1 MRTAVKAQSHRVWKT
16 PVSIVRKPKRFFVFL
31 RVNTRLHGGLNLV
44 DRYILREWLVIF
56 GLVLGATLGLVLM
69 QALYDNF
76 RDLLEAGASGADVAE
91 YFLVR
96 LPRFF
101 SVVLPLSLLVSLLYS
116 LGRLHRGNEIIALRA
131 AGIGLFDITRSL
143 WISGFLLCGV
153 SWWLNASVIP
163 WSIER
168 SDHMLDR
175 LRYRQLSQTVP
186 PDRVGVVKSVAFDNQ
201 RENRMW
207 FMNRYSPFLAR
218 GFGVTVVELDA
229 ERRDKTRITARE
241 AYRDPERG
249 YWIFKDGREDWFDTE
264 SGEMMRTVA
273 FKEKAIPHFREDPA
287 LMLIFDRKPGDLSFV
302 ELRRILDY
310 FALDANPKITLYATR
325 YYGVWADT
333 FGPLI
338 ILALAIPF
346 AVSGVRVNPVVGV
359 SKSLGLFV
367 LYFALVQA
375 SYALGGR
382 DVLPPIY
389 AALLPNVVML
399 LVGLFFFLRIR

>member
-1 MRTAVKAQSHRVWKT
+1 MKAEKR
-16 PVSIVRKPKRFFVFL
+16 KRFFVFL
-31 RVNTRLHGGLNLV
+31 WVWSRLRGGLNLV
-44 DRYILREWLVIF
+44 DRYILRAWLVIF
-56 GLVLGATLGLVLM
+56 GLVLGATVGLVLM

-76 RDLLEAGASGADVAE
+76 RDLLDAGASGSDVAF

-96 LPRFF
+96 VPRFF
-101 SVVLPLSLLVSLLYS
+101 SVVLPLALLVSLLYS

-131 AGIGLFDITRSL
+131 AGLGLFEITRSL
-143 WISGFLLCGV
+143 WVSGLILCGV

-168 SDHMLDR
+168 SDRMLDR
-175 LRYRQLSQTVP
+175 LRYQQLSQTVP
-186 PDRVGVVKSVAFDNQ
+186 HDRVGVVKSVAFDNQ
-201 RENRMW
+201 REHRMW

-218 GFGVTVVELDA
+218 GYGVSVAELDA
-229 ERRDKTRITARE
+229 DRREKTRIVARE
-241 AYRDPERG
+241 AYRDPQRG
-249 YWIFKDGREDWFDTE
+249 YWVFKDGREDWFDSDT
-264 SGEMMRTVA
+264 GEMMRTVA
-273 FKEKAIPHFREDPA
+273 FKEKAVPHFREDPA
-287 LMLIFDRKPGDLSFV
+287 LMLVFDRKPGDLSFV
-302 ELRRILDY
+302 ELKRILDY

-325 YYGVWADT
+325 YYGLWADT
-333 FGPLI
+333 LGPLI

-367 LYFALVQA
+367 LYYGLVQA

-382 DVLPPIY
+382 DLMPPMI

-399 LVGLFFFLRIR
+399 VVGLWFFLRIR

>member
-1 MRTAVKAQSHRVWKT
+1 MHNQTDGLLSR
-16 PVSIVRKPKRFFVFL
+16 
-31 RVNTRLHGGLNLV
+31 LNLV
-44 DRYILREWLVIF
+44 DRYIFREWLKIF
-56 GLVLGATLGLVLM
+56 VLVLGATFGLVLM

-76 RDLLEAGASGADVAE
+76 RDLLDAGATREDIFY

-101 SVVLPLSLLVSLLYS
+101 SVVLPLTLLVSLLYS
-116 LGRLHRGNEIIALRA
+116 LGKLHRNNEIIALRA
-131 AGIGLFDITRSL
+131 AGASLFEITRVL
-143 WISGFLLCGV
+143 WFAGLMLCGL

-163 WSIER
+163 WSIDV
-168 SDHMLDR
+168 SDKMLDR
-175 LRYRQLSQTVP
+175 IRYQQLAKTVP
-186 PDRVGVVKSVAFDNQ
+186 QDRVGVVKSVAFDNQ
-201 RENRMW
+201 REGRMW

-218 GFGVTVVELDA
+218 GFGITVIELDA
-229 ERRDKTRITARE
+229 LRREKTRIIARDGW
-241 AYRDPERG
+241 RDAEKG
-249 YWIFKDGREDWFDTE
+249 YWVFRDGREDWFDPD

-273 FKEKAIPHFREDPA
+273 FKEKFIPHYREDPA
-287 LMLIFDRKPGDLSFV
+287 LMLVFDRKPGDLSFV

-325 YYGVWADT
+325 YYGLWADT
-333 FGPLI
+333 LGPLI

-382 DVLPPIY
+382 EVMSPLT
-389 AALLPNVVML
+389 AALLPNLVML
-399 LVGLFFFLRIR
+399 GVGLYFFARIR

>member
-1 MRTAVKAQSHRVWKT
+1 MR
-16 PVSIVRKPKRFFVFL
+16 
-31 RVNTRLHGGLNLV
+31 GGLNLV
-44 DRYILREWLVIF
+44 DRYILREWFVIF
-56 GLVLGATLGLVLM
+56 GLVLGATVGLVLM

-76 RDLLEAGASGADVAE
+76 RDLLDAGASGSDVAF

-96 LPRFF
+96 VPRFF
-101 SVVLPLSLLVSLLYS
+101 SVVLPLALLVSLLYS

-131 AGIGLFDITRSL
+131 AGLGLFEITRSL
-143 WISGFLLCGV
+143 WVSGLILCGV

-168 SDHMLDR
+168 SDRMLDR
-175 LRYRQLSQTVP
+175 LRYQQLSQTVP
-186 PDRVGVVKSVAFDNQ
+186 HDRVGVVKSVAFDNQ
-201 RENRMW
+201 REHRMW

-218 GFGVTVVELDA
+218 GYGVSVAELDA
-229 ERRDKTRITARE
+229 DRREKTRIVARE
-241 AYRDPERG
+241 AYRDPQRG
-249 YWIFKDGREDWFDTE
+249 YWVFKDGREDWFDSGT
-264 SGEMMRTVA
+264 GEMMRTVA
-273 FKEKAIPHFREDPA
+273 FKEKAVPHFREDPA
-287 LMLIFDRKPGDLSFV
+287 LMLVFDRKPGDLSFV
-302 ELRRILDY
+302 ELKRILDY

-325 YYGVWADT
+325 YYGLWADT
-333 FGPLI
+333 LGPLI

-367 LYFALVQA
+367 LYYALVQA

-382 DVLPPIY
+382 DLMPPMI

-399 LVGLFFFLRIR
+399 IVGLWFFLRIR

>member
-1 MRTAVKAQSHRVWKT
+1 M
-16 PVSIVRKPKRFFVFL
+16 
-31 RVNTRLHGGLNLV
+31 V

-76 RDLLEAGASGADVAE
+76 RDLLDAGASGPDVGY

-101 SVVLPLSLLVSLLYS
+101 SVVLPLSLLVSLLYA

-143 WISGFLLCGV
+143 WLCGLLLCGV

-168 SDHMLDR
+168 SDRMLDR
-175 LRYRQLSQTVP
+175 LRYQQLSQTIP
-186 PDRVGVVKSVAFDNQ
+186 QDRVGVVKSVAFDNQ

-218 GFGVTVVELDA
+218 GFGVSVAELDSQ
-229 ERRDKTRITARE
+229 RRDKTRIIARE

-249 YWIFKDGREDWFDTE
+249 YWVFKDGREDWFDTE
-264 SGEMMRTVA
+264 TGEMMRTMA
-273 FKEKAIPHFREDPA
+273 FKEKAIPHFQEDPA

-302 ELRRILDY
+302 ELKRILDY

-325 YYGVWADT
+325 YYGLWADT
-333 FGPLI
+333 LGPLI

-367 LYFALVQA
+367 LYYALVQA

-382 DVLPPIY
+382 EVLPPVY
-389 AALLPNVVML
+389 AALLPNVTML
-399 LVGLFFFLRIR
+399 LVGFFFFFRIR

>member
-1 MRTAVKAQSHRVWKT
+1 MKAGKR
-16 PVSIVRKPKRFFVFL
+16 KRFFVFL
-31 RVNTRLHGGLNLV
+31 WVWSRLRGGLNLV

-56 GLVLGATLGLVLM
+56 GLVLGATVGLVLM

-76 RDLLEAGASGADVAE
+76 RDLLDAGASGSDVAF

-96 LPRFF
+96 VPRFF
-101 SVVLPLSLLVSLLYS
+101 SVVLPLALLVSLLYS

-131 AGIGLFDITRSL
+131 AGLGLFEITRSL
-143 WISGFLLCGV
+143 WVSGLILCGV

-168 SDHMLDR
+168 SDRMLDR
-175 LRYRQLSQTVP
+175 LRYQQLSQTVP
-186 PDRVGVVKSVAFDNQ
+186 HDRVGVVKSVAFDNQ
-201 RENRMW
+201 REHRMW

-218 GFGVTVVELDA
+218 GYGVSVAELDA
-229 ERRDKTRITARE
+229 DRREKTRIVARE
-241 AYRDPERG
+241 AYRDPQRG
-249 YWIFKDGREDWFDTE
+249 YWVFKDGREDWFDSDT
-264 SGEMMRTVA
+264 GEMMRTVA
-273 FKEKAIPHFREDPA
+273 FKEKAVPHFREDPA
-287 LMLIFDRKPGDLSFV
+287 LMLVFDRKPGDLSFV
-302 ELRRILDY
+302 ELKRILDY

-325 YYGVWADT
+325 YYGLWADT
-333 FGPLI
+333 LGPLI

-367 LYFALVQA
+367 LYYGLVQA

-382 DVLPPIY
+382 DLMPPMI

-399 LVGLFFFLRIR
+399 VVGLWFFLRIR

>member
-1 MRTAVKAQSHRVWKT
+1 MEAGKR
-16 PVSIVRKPKRFFVFL
+16 KRFFVFL
-31 RVNTRLHGGLNLV
+31 WVWSRLRGGLNLV

-56 GLVLGATLGLVLM
+56 GLVLGATVGLVLM

-76 RDLLEAGASGADVAE
+76 RDLLDAGASGSDVAF

-96 LPRFF
+96 VPRFF
-101 SVVLPLSLLVSLLYS
+101 SVVLPLALLVSLLYS

-131 AGIGLFDITRSL
+131 AGLGLFEITRSL
-143 WISGFLLCGV
+143 WVSGLILCGV

-168 SDHMLDR
+168 SDRMLDR
-175 LRYRQLSQTVP
+175 LRYQQLSQTVP
-186 PDRVGVVKSVAFDNQ
+186 HDRVGVVKSVAFDNQ
-201 RENRMW
+201 REHRMW

-218 GFGVTVVELDA
+218 GYGVSVAELDA
-229 ERRDKTRITARE
+229 DRREKTRIVARE
-241 AYRDPERG
+241 AYRDPQRG
-249 YWIFKDGREDWFDTE
+249 YWVFKDGREDWFDSDT
-264 SGEMMRTVA
+264 GEMMRTVA
-273 FKEKAIPHFREDPA
+273 FKEKAVPHFREDPA
-287 LMLIFDRKPGDLSFV
+287 LMLVFDRKPGDLSFV
-302 ELRRILDY
+302 ELKRILDY

-325 YYGVWADT
+325 YYGLWADT
-333 FGPLI
+333 LGPLI

-367 LYFALVQA
+367 LYYGLVQA

-382 DVLPPIY
+382 DLMPPMI

-399 LVGLFFFLRIR
+399 VVGLWFFLRIR

>member
-1 MRTAVKAQSHRVWKT
+1 MR
-16 PVSIVRKPKRFFVFL
+16 
-31 RVNTRLHGGLNLV
+31 GGLNLV

-56 GLVLGATLGLVLM
+56 GLVLGATVGLVLM

-76 RDLLEAGASGADVAE
+76 RDLLDAGASGSDVAF

-96 LPRFF
+96 VPRFF
-101 SVVLPLSLLVSLLYS
+101 SVVLPLALLVSLLYS

-131 AGIGLFDITRSL
+131 AGLGLFEITRSL
-143 WISGFLLCGV
+143 WVSGLILCGV

-168 SDHMLDR
+168 SDRMLDR
-175 LRYRQLSQTVP
+175 LRYQQLSQTVP
-186 PDRVGVVKSVAFDNQ
+186 HDRVGVVKSVAFDNQ
-201 RENRMW
+201 REHRMW

-218 GFGVTVVELDA
+218 GYGVSVAELDA
-229 ERRDKTRITARE
+229 DRREKTRIVARE
-241 AYRDPERG
+241 AYRDPQRG
-249 YWIFKDGREDWFDTE
+249 YWVFKDGREDWFDSDT
-264 SGEMMRTVA
+264 GEMMRTVA
-273 FKEKAIPHFREDPA
+273 FKEKAVPHFREDPA
-287 LMLIFDRKPGDLSFV
+287 LMLVFDRKPGDLSFV
-302 ELRRILDY
+302 ELKRILDY

-325 YYGVWADT
+325 YYGLWADT
-333 FGPLI
+333 LGPLI

-367 LYFALVQA
+367 LYYGLVQA

-382 DVLPPIY
+382 DLMPPMI

-399 LVGLFFFLRIR
+399 VVGLWFFLRIR

>member
-1 MRTAVKAQSHRVWKT
+1 MKAEKR
-16 PVSIVRKPKRFFVFL
+16 KRFFVFL
-31 RVNTRLHGGLNLV
+31 WVWSRLRGGLNLV

-56 GLVLGATLGLVLM
+56 GLVLGATVGLVLM

-76 RDLLEAGASGADVAE
+76 RDLLDAGASGSDVAF

-96 LPRFF
+96 VPRFF
-101 SVVLPLSLLVSLLYS
+101 SVVLPLALLVSLLYS

-131 AGIGLFDITRSL
+131 AGLGLFEITRSL
-143 WISGFLLCGV
+143 WVSGLILCGV

-168 SDHMLDR
+168 SDRMLDR
-175 LRYRQLSQTVP
+175 LRYQQLSQTVP
-186 PDRVGVVKSVAFDNQ
+186 HDRVGVVKSVAFDNQ
-201 RENRMW
+201 REHRMW

-218 GFGVTVVELDA
+218 GYGVSVAELDA
-229 ERRDKTRITARE
+229 DRREKTRIVARE
-241 AYRDPERG
+241 AYRDPQRG
-249 YWIFKDGREDWFDTE
+249 YWVFKDGREDWFDSDT
-264 SGEMMRTVA
+264 GEMMRTVA
-273 FKEKAIPHFREDPA
+273 FKEKAVPHFREDPA
-287 LMLIFDRKPGDLSFV
+287 LMLVFDRKPGDLSFV
-302 ELRRILDY
+302 ELKRILDY

-325 YYGVWADT
+325 YYGLWADT
-333 FGPLI
+333 LGPLI

-367 LYFALVQA
+367 LYYGLVQA

-382 DVLPPIY
+382 DLMPPMI

-399 LVGLFFFLRIR
+399 VVGLWFFLRIR

>member
-1 MRTAVKAQSHRVWKT
+1 MKT
-16 PVSIVRKPKRFFVFL
+16 EKRKRFFVFL
-31 RVNTRLHGGLNLV
+31 WVWSRLRGGLNLV

-56 GLVLGATLGLVLM
+56 GLVLGATVGLVLM

-76 RDLLEAGASGADVAE
+76 RDLLDAGASGSDVAF

-96 LPRFF
+96 VPRFF
-101 SVVLPLSLLVSLLYS
+101 SVVLPLALLVSLLYS

-131 AGIGLFDITRSL
+131 AGLGLFEITRSL
-143 WISGFLLCGV
+143 WVSGLILCGV

-168 SDHMLDR
+168 SDRMLDR
-175 LRYRQLSQTVP
+175 LRYQQLSQTVP
-186 PDRVGVVKSVAFDNQ
+186 HDRVGVVKSVAFDNQ
-201 RENRMW
+201 REHRMW

-218 GFGVTVVELDA
+218 GYGVSVAELDA
-229 ERRDKTRITARE
+229 DRREKTRIVARE
-241 AYRDPERG
+241 AYRDPQRG
-249 YWIFKDGREDWFDTE
+249 YWVFKDGREDWFDSDT
-264 SGEMMRTVA
+264 GEMMRTVA
-273 FKEKAIPHFREDPA
+273 FKEKAVPHFREDPA
-287 LMLIFDRKPGDLSFV
+287 LMLVFDRKPGDLSFV
-302 ELRRILDY
+302 ELKRILDY

-325 YYGVWADT
+325 YYGLWADT
-333 FGPLI
+333 LGPLI

-367 LYFALVQA
+367 LYYGLVQA

-382 DVLPPIY
+382 DLMPPMI

-399 LVGLFFFLRIR
+399 VVGLWFFLRIR

>member
-1 MRTAVKAQSHRVWKT
+1 LWAG
-16 PVSIVRKPKRFFVFL
+16 
-31 RVNTRLHGGLNLV
+31 TRLPEGLNLV

-56 GLVLGATLGLVLM
+56 GLVLGATMGLVLM

-76 RDLLEAGASGADVAE
+76 RDLLDAGASGSDVVF

-131 AGIGLFDITRSL
+131 AGLGLFQITRSL
-143 WISGFLLCGV
+143 WVSGLVLCGV

-163 WSIER
+163 WSIDR
-168 SDHMLDR
+168 SDRMLER
-175 LRYRQLSQTVP
+175 LRYEQLSQTVP
-186 PDRVGVVKSVAFDNQ
+186 HDRVGVVKSVAFDNQ
-201 RENRMW
+201 QEHRMW

-218 GFGVTVVELDA
+218 GYGVSVAELDS
-229 ERRDKTRITARE
+229 ERRERTRILARE
-241 AYRDPERG
+241 AYRDPQRG
-249 YWIFKDGREDWFDTE
+249 YWVFKDGREDWFDAET
-264 SGEMMRTVA
+264 GEMMRTVA
-273 FKEKAIPHFREDPA
+273 FKEKAVPHFKEDPD
-287 LMLIFDRKPGDLSFV
+287 LMLVFDRKPGDLSFV

-325 YYGVWADT
+325 YYGLWADT
-333 FGPLI
+333 LGPLI

-367 LYFALVQA
+367 LYYGLVQA

-382 DVLPPIY
+382 EIIPPMI
-389 AALLPNVVML
+389 AALLPNVIML
-399 LVGLFFFLRIR
+399 IVGVVLFFRVR

>member
-1 MRTAVKAQSHRVWKT
+1 M
-16 PVSIVRKPKRFFVFL
+16 
-31 RVNTRLHGGLNLV
+31 NLV

-56 GLVLGATLGLVLM
+56 GLVLGATVGLVLM

-76 RDLLEAGASGADVAE
+76 RDLLDAGASGSDVAF

-96 LPRFF
+96 VPRFF
-101 SVVLPLSLLVSLLYS
+101 SVVLPLALLVSLLYS

-131 AGIGLFDITRSL
+131 AGLGLFEITRSL
-143 WISGFLLCGV
+143 WVSGLILCGV

-168 SDHMLDR
+168 SDRMLDR
-175 LRYRQLSQTVP
+175 LRYQQLSQTVP
-186 PDRVGVVKSVAFDNQ
+186 HDRVGVVKSVAFDNQ
-201 RENRMW
+201 REHRMW

-218 GFGVTVVELDA
+218 GYGVSVAELDA
-229 ERRDKTRITARE
+229 DRREKTRIVARE
-241 AYRDPERG
+241 AYRDPQRG
-249 YWIFKDGREDWFDTE
+249 YWVFKDGREDWFDSDT
-264 SGEMMRTVA
+264 GEMMRTVA
-273 FKEKAIPHFREDPA
+273 FKEKAVPHFREDPA
-287 LMLIFDRKPGDLSFV
+287 LMLVFDRKPGDLSFV
-302 ELRRILDY
+302 ELKRILDY

-325 YYGVWADT
+325 YYGLWADT
-333 FGPLI
+333 LGPLI

-367 LYFALVQA
+367 LYYGLVQA

-382 DVLPPIY
+382 DLMPPMI

-399 LVGLFFFLRIR
+399 VVGLWFFLRIR